1 MYKAYMLGNTF
12 LNDQV
17 CFSFVPPPWKHLE
30 KMTQV
35 RGHTSNK
42 KKLLVKSINHL
53 AKAAAIVDATK
64 KHPSPFPPTVHH
76 GRRRWVQFLLMQ
88 ERKMLKRIMLRGE
101 LKNVSAKIYLFQI
114 IL

>member
-42 KKLLVKSINHL
+42 G
-53 AKAAAIVDATK
+53 T
-64 KHPSPFPPTVHH
+64 F
-76 GRRRWVQFLLMQ
+76 
-88 ERKMLKRIMLRGE
+88 
-101 LKNVSAKIYLFQI
+101 
-114 IL
+114 